1 MEKISSS
8 VFRHLGRL
16 WPGDAPLAVLVN
28 VASLEEE
35 ALLVGRVAALEAVG
49 GVEVALRDDAA
60 LVGAGEE
67 VLQVEDEDVDEVL
80 ALRLAGVG
88 VAVAGDA
95 VVKRGLGGA

>member
-1 MEKISSS
+1 M
-8 VFRHLGRL
+8 
-16 WPGDAPLAVLVN
+16 N

-49 GVEVALRDDAA
+49 GVEVALGDDAA

-88 VAVAGDA
+88 VAVAWDT
-95 VVKRGLGGA
+95 VVQGGLGGACEMR

>member
-1 MEKISSS
+1 M
-8 VFRHLGRL
+8 
-16 WPGDAPLAVLVN
+16 N

-49 GVEVALRDDAA
+49 GVEVALGDDAA

-67 VLQVEDEDVDEVL
+67 VLQVEDEDVDQVL

-88 VAVAGDA
+88 VAVAGDT
-95 VVKRGLGGA
+95 VVQGGLGGACEMR

>member
-1 MEKISSS
+1 M
-8 VFRHLGRL
+8 
-16 WPGDAPLAVLVN
+16 N

-49 GVEVALRDDAA
+49 GVEVALGDDAA

-88 VAVAGDA
+88 VAVAGDT
-95 VVKRGLGGA
+95 VVQGGARRGL